1 MYCMQ
6 NTPHTLKDG
15 LLLQCPLIHW
25 FSETHTHNCTQAI
38 QNLQR
43 TLDSAAM
50 KYGHEKGWK

>member
-1 MYCMQ
+1 MTYEYNSIILWKQ
-6 NTPHTLKDG
+6 
-15 LLLQCPLIHW
+15 LL